1 MALLQ
6 IGHLKSISLTA
17 LSWLGVSRLI
27 EPRKNFFSSI
37 VVNFS

>member
-6 IGHLKSISLTA
+6 IGHLKSILLTA
-17 LSWLGVSRLI
+17 LSWLGVCQLI
-27 EPRKNFFSSI
+27 EPCKNFFSPI